1 MEASN
6 VKRILFVTESLT
18 RGGMETVLVNISNA
32 LVNRGFDVTV
42 LCYDSRN
49 DLRPDLNSCVHYIYR
64 PRREFK
70 FMNRIPHIRRYYN
83 VRKAVWEHRTSASAL
98 YRYYIKNEKYDVE
111 VGFYRGPAIKIIS
124 GSTNKK
130 SRKFAW
136 VHTDFQLCDPRTI
149 VGWFNNLDEA
159 KAAYG
164 KMEKIAC
171 VSNQACV
178 SFGRVIGHSEKTVT
192 IYNMIPVEKIYELSK
207 RTCPVKKRKFTIIT
221 VGRLIPDKCQDR
233 LLKAAKRLT
242 EEGFDFDVW
251 IVGSGRA
258 EESLKS
264 YCEEHH
270 LDNVF
275 FCGMQDNPYQYL
287 KQADLFVLTSRREG
301 FAIVVPEAMT
311 CGLPVV
317 STKCTGPSEI
327 LNDGEYGVLVDNNTE
342 GVYAGIKKMLVNPA
356 LMEHYRKKSKER
368 YKDFDEDKIIK
379 KIIDLFN
386 NN

>member
-1 MEASN
+1 MIA
-6 VKRILFVTESLT
+6 R
-18 RGGMETVLVNISNA
+18 
-32 LVNRGFDVTV
+32 
-42 LCYDSRN
+42 
-49 DLRPDLNSCVHYIYR
+49 
-64 PRREFK
+64 
-70 FMNRIPHIRRYYN
+70 
-83 VRKAVWEHRTSASAL
+83 
-98 YRYYIKNEKYDVE
+98 
-111 VGFYRGPAIKIIS
+111 
-124 GSTNKK
+124 
-130 SRKFAW
+130 
-136 VHTDFQLCDPRTI
+136 
-149 VGWFNNLDEA
+149 
-159 KAAYG
+159 